1 MCTRVAADAHS
12 APTQSASTRRSLT
25 RSKLAVA
32 SVFGRGD
39 ERLIMTWQSVPV
51 FPLHG
56 VRVLD
61 LSRVVAGPFA
71 GRMLS
76 DLGADVV
83 KVEPPEGDV
92 ARVWG
97 EQRHGVSGF
106 FQQQNA
112 GKRDMCIDLRT
123 TDGVALVISLAA
135 HAHIVI
141 ENFRAGVMDR
151 LGLGWP
157 VLEAANA
164 SLVMCSISGFGANG
178 PDSDRAAYAPVIQAE
193 SGIVSRQALL
203 DGTAPTDPALS
214 IADYD
219 AGLHALV
226 AILSA
231 LRSAER
237 TGVGTWIDM
246 SMVDAMLATDDYVH
260 HSIDASP
267 VDRLGGTYL
276 QAGDG
281 TWLLVSSPIKHLWR
295 IASSVGVT
303 SAVRSDAPVEERIAG
318 RRIAIE
324 EWVASHR
331 SVDDLTRTLDSLNV
345 AWGRVRTMHE
355 AIASPTATYRGVVV
369 QVDDRSGTG
378 ATRGVVNSPYR
389 FSAWESGVRGGA
401 PRRGEHNAEVMADWL
416 GPSSLAD
423 ELAENKTL
431 LAE

>member
-1 MCTRVAADAHS
+1 MR
-12 APTQSASTRRSLT
+12 
-25 RSKLAVA
+25 
-32 SVFGRGD
+32 
-39 ERLIMTWQSVPV
+39 
-51 FPLHG
+51 PLDG
-56 VRVLD
+56 IRVLD

-112 GKRDMCIDLRT
+112 GKRDICIDLRT
-123 TDGVALVISLAA
+123 ADGRSLVVALAA
-135 HAHIVI
+135 KADIVI

-151 LGLGWP
+151 LGLGWS
-157 VLEAANA
+157 VLGAANPR
-164 SLVMCSISGFGANG
+164 LVMCSISGFGANG

-193 SGIVSRQALL
+193 SGIVSRQAVL

-231 LRSAER
+231 LRCAER
-237 TGVGTWIDM
+237 TGIGTWIDL

-281 TWLLVSSPIKHLWR
+281 EWLLVSSPIKHLWR
-295 IASSVGVT
+295 LASSVGVT
-303 SAVRSDAPVEERIAG
+303 SDVSPDAPVDERIAG
-318 RRIAIE
+318 RRRAIE
-324 EWVASHR
+324 GWVRSHPTTT
-331 SVDDLTRTLDSLNV
+331 DFTATLDSLNV
-345 AWGRVRTMHE
+345 AWGRVRTMEE
-355 AIASPTATYRGVVV
+355 AITSPTAAHRGVVV

-378 ATRGVVNSPYR
+378 STRGVVNSPYR

-401 PRRGEHNAEVMADWL
+401 PRRGEHNAEVIADWL
-416 GPSSLAD
+416 GTPALVD
-423 ELAENKTL
+423 TLVTGGTL

>member
-1 MCTRVAADAHS
+1 MR
-12 APTQSASTRRSLT
+12 
-25 RSKLAVA
+25 
-32 SVFGRGD
+32 
-39 ERLIMTWQSVPV
+39 
-51 FPLHG
+51 PLDG
-56 VRVLD
+56 IRVLD

-112 GKRDMCIDLRT
+112 GKRDICIDLRT
-123 TDGVALVISLAA
+123 ADGRSLVVALAEKA
-135 HAHIVI
+135 DIVI

-151 LGLGWP
+151 LGLGWS
-157 VLEAANA
+157 VLGAANPR
-164 SLVMCSISGFGANG
+164 LVMCSISGFGANG

-193 SGIVSRQALL
+193 SGIVSRQAIL
-203 DGTAPTDPALS
+203 DSTAPTDPALS

-231 LRSAER
+231 LRCAER
-237 TGVGTWIDM
+237 TGVGTWIDL

-303 SAVRSDAPVEERIAG
+303 SDVSPDASIEERIAG
-318 RRIAIE
+318 RRRAIE
-324 EWVASHR
+324 GWVRSHATAA
-331 SVDDLTRTLDSLNV
+331 DLTATLDSLNV
-345 AWGRVRTMHE
+345 AWGRVRTMDE
-355 AIASPTATYRGVVV
+355 AITSPTATHRGVVV

-378 ATRGVVNSPYR
+378 STRGVVNSPYR

-401 PRRGEHNAEVMADWL
+401 PRRGEHNAEVIAEWL
-416 GPSSLAD
+416 GTPALVD
-423 ELAENKTL
+423 TLVTGGTL
-431 LAE
+431 LSE

>member
-1 MCTRVAADAHS
+1 M
-12 APTQSASTRRSLT
+12 
-25 RSKLAVA
+25 
-32 SVFGRGD
+32 
-39 ERLIMTWQSVPV
+39 
-51 FPLHG
+51 FPLAG

-71 GRMLS
+71 GRMLC

-83 KVEPPEGDV
+83 KVEPPDGDV

-112 GKRDMCIDLRT
+112 GKRDICVDLRT
-123 TDGVALVISLAA
+123 AEGVAVVRELAA
-135 HAHIVI
+135 TAHVVI
-141 ENFRAGVMDR
+141 ENFRAGVLDR
-151 LGLGWP
+151 LGLGWS
-157 VLEAANA
+157 VLGPANP

-193 SGIVSRQALL
+193 SGIVSRQAIL

-231 LRSAER
+231 LRCAER

-281 TWLLVSSPIKHLWR
+281 TWVLVSSPMKHLWR
-295 IASSVGVT
+295 IATSVGIT
-303 SAVRSDAPVEERIAG
+303 SSDGPDASVGERIAG
-318 RRIAIE
+318 RRRAIE
-324 EWVASHR
+324 AWVASHAT
-331 SVDDLTRTLDSLNV
+331 VDELTRTLDSLNV
-345 AWGRVRTMHE
+345 AWGLLRTMEE
-355 AIASPTATYRGVVV
+355 AVSSPTAVHRGVVV
-369 QVDDRSGTG
+369 QVDDRSETG
-378 ATRGVVNSPYR
+378 STRGVVNSPYR

-401 PRRGEHNAEVMADWL
+401 PRRGEHNGEVLREWL
-416 GPSSLAD
+416 GHDD
-423 ELAENKTL
+423 EALERLVRAGAL
-431 LAE
+431 LRE

>member
-1 MCTRVAADAHS
+1 VH
-12 APTQSASTRRSLT
+12 
-25 RSKLAVA
+25 
-32 SVFGRGD
+32 
-39 ERLIMTWQSVPV
+39 
-51 FPLHG
+51 PLDG
-56 VRVLD
+56 IRVLD

-92 ARVWG
+92 SRVWG
-97 EQRHGVSGF
+97 ENRHGVSGF

-123 TDGVALVISLAA
+123 PEGVELVISLASKA
-135 HAHIVI
+135 HVVI

-157 VLEAANA
+157 VLQAANPA
-164 SLVMCSISGFGANG
+164 LVMCSISGFGANG
-178 PDSDRAAYAPVIQAE
+178 PASDRAAYAPVIQAE
-193 SGIVSRQALL
+193 SGIVSRQAIL
-203 DGTAPTDPALS
+203 DDTAPTDPALS

-231 LRSAER
+231 LRCSER
-237 TGVGTWIDM
+237 TGVGTWIDL
-246 SMVDAMLATDDYVH
+246 SMIDAMLATDDYVH

-303 SAVRSDAPVEERIAG
+303 SDVPADAPVEERIAG
-318 RRIAIE
+318 RRRAIE
-324 EWVASHR
+324 AWVASHAT
-331 SVDDLTRTLDSLNV
+331 VDDLTHTLDSLNV
-345 AWGRVRTMHE
+345 AWGRVRTMEE
-355 AIASPTATYRGVVV
+355 AITSPTAAHRGVVV
-369 QVDDRSGTG
+369 QVDDRSGSGT
-378 ATRGVVNSPYR
+378 TRGVVNSPYR

-401 PRRGEHNAEVMADWL
+401 PRRGEHNAEVIADWL
-416 GPSSLAD
+416 GTPSLTEQLTNAG
-423 ELAENKTL
+423 TL